1 MRFPTWRFLALVAV
15 TLIAF
20 GWTIGASWQVSR
32 SWPVR
37 DALARVDL
45 SREQVACNHRF
56 GADNQ
61 QRCRELAR
69 LMNRAD
75 RATAYFEDGLMV
87 FGPVLPLIGLGWWL
101 LHGMRGGQ
109 RDRRHGH
116 GYHHAHRHHR
126 PSAA

>member
-1 MRFPTWRFLALVAV
+1 MRFPSWRLLSFIAV
-15 TLIAF
+15 TLVAF
-20 GWTIGASWQVSR
+20 VWTIGASWQISR
-32 SWPVR
+32 PWPVR

-45 SREQVACNHRF
+45 SREEVACSHRF

-101 LHGMRGGQ
+101 LHGMRSG
-109 RDRRHGH
+109 RNDRRPGH
-116 GYHHAHRHHR
+116 AYHTHRHHR